1 MPSQSSI
8 YVIFRGSTSIQ
19 DWVNNLDAVLTTYPR
34 CSGCEVHKGF
44 YTAQQGVIST
54 ITGYVQSLKAK
65 YPSYTVV
72 VTGHSLGT
80 SYLSAEAQWSVV
92 EVH

>member
-19 DWVNNLDAVLTTYPR
+19 DWVNNLDAVLTKYDR

-44 YTAQQGVIST
+44 YKAEQAVIS
-54 ITGYVQSLKAK
+54 YVISSVNTLRQKF
-65 YPSYTVV
+65 PSYSVV
-72 VTGHSLGT
+72 VSGHSLGMST
-80 SYLSAEAQWSVV
+80 VL
-92 EVH
+92 